1 MPPKDNQY
9 LPKYIQN
16 VPWYFKTGKDEKSGD
31 DLLSHHRKHPHSEP
45 IDHSVPVA
53 GSGIKD
59 EFDSVD
65 GHEVRKD
72 GDYSAKRDRWHGTTL
87 ADWDEILA
95 QWNSIKKNT
104 EVKTESNDS
113 DDTDYELELEEL
125 GLETKDLRVNLKEDP
140 LEKSIR
146 DRRDVPAYI
155 LAINA
160 NEGGKIR
167 LGQDSTAALVSKDD
181 EFVKESKDVT
191 ELRQMQ
197 KFAWEQNKEYEE
209 TKLREIFQKQLAN
222 MSNPYAETE
231 ESVPVDLDLSV
242 EASPTLMMLKN
253 RQNEEKKKQ
262 ALEKKKNALLARY
275 G

>member
-16 VPWYFKTGKDEKSGD
+16 VPWYFKVGDTEKSGED
-31 DLLSHHRKHPHSEP
+31 SLYHHRKDPNVAP
-45 IDHSVPVA
+45 IDHSLPQA
-53 GSGIKD
+53 GSGIQD
-59 EFDSVD
+59 EFDSVN
-65 GHEVRKD
+65 GHDVRKD
-72 GDYSAKRDRWHGTTL
+72 GDYSSKRDRWHGTTL
-87 ADWDEILA
+87 EDWDEILA
-95 QWNSIKKNT
+95 KWNTIKKSTQTQDKN
-104 EVKTESNDS
+104 NDS

-125 GLETKDLRVNLKEDP
+125 GLTRKDLRVEIKEDP

-167 LGQDSTAALVSKDD
+167 LGQDSTAALVLQDSD
-181 EFVKESKDVT
+181 FVKESKDVE

-197 KFAWEQNKEYEE
+197 KFAWDQNKQYEE
-209 TKLREIFQKQLAN
+209 KKLRELFQKQLAS
-222 MSNPYAETE
+222 MSDPYAVVED
-231 ESVPVDLDLSV
+231 SVPVDLDLSV

-253 RQNEEKKKQ
+253 RQNEEKKRQ
-262 ALEKKKNALLARY
+262 AAEKKKNSLLDRY

>member
-9 LPKYIQN
+9 LPKYIQS
-16 VPWYFKTGKDEKSGD
+16 VPWYFKTGKKSSDND
-31 DLLSHHRKHPHSEP
+31 DLLAHHRKHPNSEP
-45 IDHSVPVA
+45 TDHSIPSA
-53 GSGIKD
+53 GTGIKD
-59 EFDSVD
+59 EYVRVD
-65 GHEVRKD
+65 GHEIRQD

-87 ADWDEILA
+87 EDWDEILEK
-95 QWNSIKKNT
+95 WNTIKK
-104 EVKTESNDS
+104 KTQVEEDNNDS
-113 DDTDYELELEEL
+113 DDTDYELELNEL
-125 GLETKDLRVNLKEDP
+125 GLQRKDLRVNLKEDP
-140 LEKSIR
+140 LEKLIR

-155 LAINA
+155 LAING

-167 LGQDSTAALVSKDD
+167 LGQDLTAAITNSDS

-197 KFAWEQNKEYEE
+197 KFAWEQNKQYEE
-209 TKLREIFQKQLAN
+209 KKQKEIFQKQLAS
-222 MSNPYAETE
+222 MSDPYAQVDDT
-231 ESVPVDLDLSV
+231 VPVELGLSV

-253 RQNEEKKKQ
+253 RENEEKKKQ

>member
-16 VPWYFKTGKDEKSGD
+16 VPWYFKAGNNDKSKEDE
-31 DLLSHHRKHPHSEP
+31 LYHHRKNPNQAP
-45 IDHSVPVA
+45 IDHSVPQA
-53 GSGIKD
+53 GGGIQD
-59 EFDSVD
+59 EFDNVD
-65 GHEVRKD
+65 GHEIRKD

-95 QWNSIKKNT
+95 QWNTIKKAT
-104 EVKTESNDS
+104 QKPDETNDS

-125 GLETKDLRVNLKEDP
+125 GLTRKDLRVDLKEDP

-167 LGQDSTAALVSKDD
+167 LGQDSTAALVSNNSD
-181 EFVKESKDVT
+181 FVKESKDVE

-197 KFAWEQNKEYEE
+197 KFAWDQNKLYEE
-209 TKLREIFQKQLAN
+209 KKLRELFQKQLA
-222 MSNPYAETE
+222 SLSDPYAEVENT
-231 ESVPVDLDLSV
+231 VPVDLDLSV

-253 RQNEEKKKQ
+253 RQNEEKKRR
-262 ALEKKKNALLARY
+262 AVEKKKNSLLDRY